1 MFEAFHPRR
10 IITGMIFTAFII
22 TPAIAD
28 PSGFFSSV
36 GNWITSVQPYFTELI
51 GGVI

>member
-1 MFEAFHPRR
+1 MFEAFYPKR

-28 PSGFFSSV
+28 PTGFFTTV
-36 GNWITSVQPYFTELI
+36 GNWVINVQEII

>member
-1 MFEAFHPRR
+1 MFEAFYPKR

-22 TPAIAD
+22 TPAIVD
-28 PSGFFSSV
+28 PVGYFTAV
-36 GNWITSVQPYFTELI
+36 GNWVTSIQPYFIKLI

>member
-1 MFEAFHPRR
+1 MFEAFYPKR

-22 TPAIAD
+22 TPAIAN
-28 PSGFFSSV
+28 PEGFFTFV
-36 GNWITSVQPYFTELI
+36 GNWITSIQPYVTETI

>member
-1 MFEAFHPRR
+1 MFEAFYPKR
-10 IITGMIFTAFII
+10 IITGMIFTAFLI

-28 PSGFFSSV
+28 PTGFFSAV
-36 GNWITSVQPYFTELI
+36 GNWVTDIQPYIGKII